1 MKGEKEKLDFSNEEI
16 YQRISL
22 LDLIII
28 AIYSLQI
35 QKKSV
40 SFEDILERSFSLFPK
55 AFSFR
60 KFPQWPDARKLD
72 RPLRSLRS
80 KNLIKGDPKDYFS
93 LTVKGRRRAEE
104 LIKKFYQKKLFN
116 I

>member
-1 MKGEKEKLDFSNEEI
+1 MSPKKKKIDFSNEEI
-16 YQRISL
+16 YQKISL
-22 LDLIII
+22 FDLIII

-35 QKKSV
+35 QGKKI

-55 AFSFR
+55 VFSFE
-60 KFPQWPDARKLD
+60 KFSQWPDARKLD
-72 RPLRSLRS
+72 RPLRNLRS
-80 KNLIKGDPKDYFS
+80 KNLIKGDPKSYFL
-93 LTVKGRRRAEE
+93 LTSKGKKKAKE